1 MEVPVKDTVTVTG
14 AARIA
19 AGASLS
25 PGFIPDGD
33 PDFRSRLTCAAGFPP
48 VRTLPRPEQGRRG
61 NGGAHTRADCY
72 AVGVAPDGRE
82 VAIQQG
88 RGTTLYDGAAF
99 APPFRSGGAL
109 LATLV
114 AVKSGRWSVLTV
126 GEGVLAALSMVAE
139 GWPLWA
145 VELRAT
151 GGYGDVKVEARKE
164 VRVSIPDPGQIQMRR
179 VNLAAALREIPA
191 SEWPSPAWVEADA
204 VEAETAFPRMAWV
217 GKHVVG
223 GSSPGSKRYP
233 YPAIRVST
241 RIWEGAHWEPLD
253 WTAPLPR

>member
-1 MEVPVKDTVTVTG
+1 MKDTVTVTG
-14 AARIA
+14 AARVA

-72 AVGVAPDGRE
+72 AVGVDPSGRE

-99 APPFRSGGAL
+99 APPVRSGGHL

-145 VELRAT
+145 VELRAP
-151 GGYGDVKVEARKE
+151 GFDVKDLEVPARE
-164 VRVSIPDPGQIQMRR
+164 QVRVSIPDPHAIQMRR
-179 VNLAAALREIPA
+179 VDLAAALREIPA
-191 SEWPSPAWVEADA
+191 SEWPSPAWKEEDA
-204 VEAETAFPRMAWV
+204 VEGEAAFPRMAWV

-233 YPAIRVST
+233 YPAVRVST
-241 RIWEGAHWEPLD
+241 RIWEGINWEPLD